1 MPGSFNSL
9 PSFGSF
15 HGEGVARHLAKDV
28 SNWLGASLVSNWL
41 GASLG
46 PQHSLGMT
54 FSRRR
59 LAGLLETKD
68 RRDNSP
74 GQLHPWVICRVLS

>member
-1 MPGSFNSL
+1 
-9 PSFGSF
+9 
-15 HGEGVARHLAKDV
+15 
-28 SNWLGASLVSNWL
+28 
-41 GASLG
+41 
-46 PQHSLGMT
+46 MT